1 MDKFLGRVNE
11 PRLNH
16 KEIEK
21 SEQTN
26 SGKEIE
32 CVIKNFSA
40 KKSPNTDSFTGE
52 FFQIFKQQSFS
63 NSSKKIKEEGRLSN
77 VWCCYSVSKSCLTVC
92 DPMDCRMPGFPVHRQ
107 LPELAQTH
115 MSIEP
120 VMSSNHLILS
130 CPPSPPPSLS
140 ISDKIYQI
148 KVVTNNKTVH
158 KENVTI

>member
-1 MDKFLGRVNE
+1 MIHLEEMDKFLGRVNE

-52 FFQIFKQQSFS
+52 FFKIFKQQSFS

-77 VWCCYSVSKSCLTVC
+77 V
-92 DPMDCRMPGFPVHRQ
+92 
-107 LPELAQTH
+107 
-115 MSIEP
+115 
-120 VMSSNHLILS
+120 
-130 CPPSPPPSLS
+130 
-140 ISDKIYQI
+140 
-148 KVVTNNKTVH
+148 
-158 KENVTI
+158 